1 MAAAGT
7 TAPHRVARALRDARQ
22 ICSEVIVFVATDE
35 AARAVAATGQTAP
48 VAESLTTLLPRIEAI
63 LEQTEA
69 VA

>member
-1 MAAAGT
+1 
-7 TAPHRVARALRDARQ
+7 LRDARQ